1 MDTIRGET
9 ESPARDDAWV
19 SGLSNWAIGGSTD
32 GKGDMGTACGKRW
45 GGWSGGTE
53 GWEPRSL
60 NRQLLLCRNESSAF
74 SEVRNPDFSLKA
86 LSFYTSAINS
96 NLKCPVRANSMQAK

>member
-32 GKGDMGTACGKRW
+32 GDGDMGTACGKRW

-60 NRQLLLCRNESSAF
+60 NRQLLLCRNESSVF
-74 SEVRNPDFSLKA
+74 SEVRNPDFSLKSSQF
-86 LSFYTSAINS
+86 LHVCNKFK
-96 NLKCPVRANSMQAK
+96 LKMPC